1 MPIFIQ
7 KISKSGGQYR
17 VTLPKDLIKGTR
29 LEKARV
35 VEIWET
41 ENGIIHICEYN
52 EKRAR
57 KRHNKTG
64 RYSVD

>member
-1 MPIFIQ
+1 MAIWIQ
-7 KISKSGGQYR
+7 KLSDSGGQYR
-17 VTLPKDLIKGTR
+17 VTLPKELIKGTP

-41 ENGIIHICEYN
+41 ENGIVHIKEYDV
-52 EKRAR
+52 KKGR

-64 RYSVD
+64 